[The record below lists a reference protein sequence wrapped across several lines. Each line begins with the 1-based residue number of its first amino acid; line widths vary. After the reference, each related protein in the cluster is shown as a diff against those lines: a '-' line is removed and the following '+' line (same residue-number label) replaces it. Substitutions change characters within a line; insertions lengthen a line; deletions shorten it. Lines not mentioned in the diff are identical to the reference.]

1 MSQLA
6 LQLSTATPAPLKGGP
21 PVAAIVISGSTIAEN
36 AALAAA
42 VGTLSVINATGT
54 PVFGLVDSA
63 GSRFALSG
71 ANIQRGA
78 TALDYETSTF
88 HNIIVSVTGT
98 TPVISNTTLTINV
111 TNIAELPVNS
121 VAPTLSPTSG
131 AVGTLITCGQGTWS
145 NSPTSYAYQWMRTG
159 VDISGATSSTYTSIL
174 ADDTLTL
181 TCKVLASNAD
191 GPAAGGYVT
200 TSNSHNVSAGWTP
213 ASLGSALRLWL
224 KADTGITLN
233 GSTVAVWAD
242 QSGNGLNLAQA
253 TGAKQP
259 TYNATGLNGLPSVS
273 FVPAS
278 DTFLLSARD
287 AAFNLGGSTS
297 WFIVFRVTGTS
308 DQYGSVLSYLSADGA
323 DDAGANNSSNVAK
336 GAAPIV
342 RWDTDTY
349 RAMYAGEWGTGSNL
363 SASTNYRL
371 GAILRT
377 GGIGTMYVNNVS
389 GGDFSFSGAPTFT
402 LGGAGGNICIGKT
415 ITFTSGTFTENPE
428 TFGGL
433 ISEVVVTNTALS
445 AGERTSLDDYFKAKW
460 GL

>member
-1 MSQLA
+1 MTMLA
-6 LQLSTATPAPLKGGP
+6 LGLAICTPATVGGLGAAASVMILSNNTVNENLASGTLVGVLST
-21 PVAAIVISGSTIAEN
+21 I
-36 AALAAA
+36 
-42 VGTLSVINATGT
+42 GTTGT
-54 PVFGLVDSA
+54 PVFTLTDSA
-63 GSRFALSG
+63 GGKFAISG
-71 ANIQRGA
+71 ANLN
-78 TALDYETSTF
+78 TAAILDYEAASSY
-88 HNIIVSVTGT
+88 NVIVHCTGT
-98 TPVISNTTLTINV
+98 TPALSDQTFGIYVGD
-111 TNIAELPVNS
+111 IAEVPVNS
-121 VAPTLSPTSG
+121 VAPTLSPTTG
-131 AVGTLITCGQGTWS
+131 PVGTVLTCGQGTWS
-145 NSPTSYAYQWMRTG
+145 NSPSSYAYQWMNNG
-159 VDISGATSSTYTSIL
+159 VDIGGATAVTYTTV
-174 ADDTLTL
+174 AGDDTDTI
-181 TCKVLASNAD
+181 TCKVLATNAA
-191 GPAAGGYVT
+191 GPAAGYIT
-200 TSNSHNVSAGWTP
+200 TSNSALIGAGWTP

-233 GSTVAVWAD
+233 GSTVAAWAD

-259 TYNATGLNGLPSVS
+259 TYNATGLNSRPAVS

-287 AAFNLGGSTS
+287 AAFNLGNNTS

-308 DQYGSVLSYLSADGA
+308 DQYASVLSYLSADGA

-342 RWDTDTY
+342 RWDTDGY
-349 RAMYAGEWGTGSNL
+349 KPMYAGEWGTSANL

-389 GGDFSFSGAPTFT
+389 GGDFTFSGAPTFT
-402 LGGAGGNICIGKT
+402 LGGAGGNIGIGKT
-415 ITFTSGTFTENPE
+415 ISFTSGTFTENPE